1 MDTDYTLEL
10 CPFCGSKDVELCSGG
25 DCHYAQC
32 QSCMAEGSYPETEE
46 EAVLAWNTRNGFA
59 IARYSKRLVEQ
70 LRKENE
76 ELKFILEG
84 LQK

>member
-1 MDTDYTLEL
+1 MNIEI
-10 CPFCGSKDVELCSGG
+10 CPFCGSNETEVVSGWDCFYVECENCNS
-25 DCHYAQC
+25 
-32 QSCMAEGSYPETEE
+32 EGSTLDTEE
-46 EAVLAWNTRNGFA
+46 EAIKAWNQRSGFA
-59 IARYSKRLVEQ
+59 ISRHSKRLVEQ

>member
-1 MDTDYTLEL
+1 
-10 CPFCGSKDVELCSGG
+10 
-25 DCHYAQC
+25 
-32 QSCMAEGSYPETEE
+32 MAEGSYPETEE